1 MRIHFVLNP
10 QAGRVRSRNLVA
22 AIRREFAGHEIA
34 ISSAPPNLPQPKPF
48 RSEDLLWPAAE
59 PEAPDL
65 VVAVGGDGTVN
76 RVINAVADRD
86 IPVGIIPCGSSNDLA
101 GQLGI
106 PSDPRRACRVI
117 RSARLTD
124 IDLIS
129 VNGRYFA
136 TCGGFGL
143 AGDVALRANV
153 WRHEHGPAGD
163 TTRRTNVWRHEHGPA
178 GDTTRRT
185 SAWRRGNRW
194 RFRLARRLGRRI
206 YPLALLG
213 TLFGRWRPPIARVL
227 CGEEDRAEAWFSLL
241 VSNQPR
247 FGGFSASPQADQRDG
262 RMDICR
268 MLAPAGRGRML
279 WIALMTYLGRAD
291 RCPEVS
297 QRRVGEATIL
307 AQEPVS
313 FFGDGE
319 ILERGRF
326 FRVRVHPRALWV
338 AAPQGAR
345 TWSWWRNCRD
355 QQDQLIRYYL
365 RRPSCRP
372 MTTSVPAADTVSND
386 FSGCPPSR

>member
-10 QAGRVRSRNLVA
+10 QAGRVRSRNLAA
-22 AIRREFAGHEIA
+22 AIRREFTGHEIA
-34 ISSAPPNLPQPKPF
+34 VSSAPPNLPQPKTI
-48 RSEDLLWPAAE
+48 RVEDLLWPASE
-59 PEAPDL
+59 PEALDL

-76 RVINAVADRD
+76 RVINAVADRN

-106 PSDPRRACRVI
+106 PSDLRRACRVI

-163 TTRRTNVWRHEHGPA
+163 TA
-178 GDTTRRT
+178 RRT
-185 SAWRRGNRW
+185 SAWRRGSGW

-213 TLFGRWRPPIARVL
+213 ELFGGWQPPIARVL
-227 CGEEDRAEAWFSLL
+227 CAEEDRAEAWFSLL

-247 FGGFSASPQADQRDG
+247 FGGFSASPQANQRDG

-297 QRRVGEATIL
+297 QRRVGEVTIL

-326 FRVRVHPRALWV
+326 FRVRVHPRALWMV
-338 AAPQGAR
+338 TPQGVR
-345 TWSWWRNCRD
+345 TWSWWRGCRD

-365 RRPSCRP
+365 RRSSCRP
-372 MTTSVPAADTVSND
+372 MTTSVSAADTVSNN
-386 FSGCPPSR
+386 FSGYPPSR